1 MKPKLVFGSLLS
13 SIAFVLSL
21 IVPYNATAEA
31 KWNLISSQD
40 YIFGFT
46 SYKYACWSG
55 SFTNAQAPVLQVY
68 DSGRWLDAAKGQI
81 LPTGSDISTPCES
94 AYPIAVGY
102 QWTVMNPAP
111 PSGLSGSQR
120 YSILYRQKLP
130 DSVTKIAVQVTKSV
144 PEVVTKTREVS
155 TTVPE
160 DVLKTRSV
168 PKIVKTPYI
177 ATVTKNGK
185 KTQVINSTRGLRHAN
200 EKLYTIHFAQVMPA
214 TIVSQD
220 KATIREF
227 VNQKGAAVMKPLGG
241 KAGEGILF
249 LSPEDRNLNSMI
261 EISTKWG
268 QEPVMIQDYLPAA
281 KEGDKRIIVLN
292 GEPIGAVNRIPTGSE
307 FRGNMAVGGRV
318 AKTEI
323 SDRELEICATLAP
336 KLREDGLYFVG
347 LDVIGGYLTEV
358 NVTSPTGIREIDRLN
373 NVSLGQ
379 QVIKWLENHLGSR
392 D

>member
-1 MKPKLVFGSLLS
+1 
-13 SIAFVLSL
+13 
-21 IVPYNATAEA
+21 
-31 KWNLISSQD
+31 
-40 YIFGFT
+40 
-46 SYKYACWSG
+46 
-55 SFTNAQAPVLQVY
+55 
-68 DSGRWLDAAKGQI
+68 
-81 LPTGSDISTPCES
+81 
-94 AYPIAVGY
+94 
-102 QWTVMNPAP
+102 
-111 PSGLSGSQR
+111 
-120 YSILYRQKLP
+120 
-130 DSVTKIAVQVTKSV
+130 
-144 PEVVTKTREVS
+144 
-155 TTVPE
+155 
-160 DVLKTRSV
+160 
-168 PKIVKTPYI
+168 
-177 ATVTKNGK
+177 
-185 KTQVINSTRGLRHAN
+185 
-200 EKLYTIHFAQVMPA
+200 MPA

-373 NVSLGQ
+373 NVSLAQ
-379 QVIKWLENHLGSR
+379 QVIQWLENFAGAKALS
-392 D
+392 